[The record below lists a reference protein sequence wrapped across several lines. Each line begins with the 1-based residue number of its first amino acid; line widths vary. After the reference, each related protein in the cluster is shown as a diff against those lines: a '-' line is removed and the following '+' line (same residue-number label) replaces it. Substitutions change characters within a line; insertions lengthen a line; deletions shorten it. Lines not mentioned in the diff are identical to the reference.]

1 MKYKWT
7 YLQNRNR
14 FTDIENGL
22 VVAKR
27 EGEGRGMDGEF
38 ASGRGKLLYLE
49 WTSNEI
55 LPQCRELY
63 PMSWDRTWDS
73 MRKRIYMYMYIYIY
87 THTHTEYIYSGLL
100 CYAVEINTIL

>member
-1 MKYKWT
+1 MKDEIQMNVSTK
-7 YLQNRNR
+7 QNR

-49 WTSNEI
+49 WTSNEV

-63 PMSWDRTWDS
+63 PMSRDRTRDS

-87 THTHTEYIYSGLL
+87 IHTHTHRIYIFWVTML
-100 CYAVEINTIL
+100 CSRN